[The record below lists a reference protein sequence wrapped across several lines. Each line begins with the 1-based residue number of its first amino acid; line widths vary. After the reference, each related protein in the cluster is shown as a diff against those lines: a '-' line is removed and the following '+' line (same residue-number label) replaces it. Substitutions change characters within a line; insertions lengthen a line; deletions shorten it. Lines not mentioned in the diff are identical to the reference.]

1 MPDSHAT
8 GTKPEI
14 VNHLG
19 PDSFKPDGLRPFFEY
34 RPLGLD
40 KLTGGT
46 VGGHVLRGNR
56 NLYSLTAAQGQTLTV
71 TITAPDDNAVFQI
84 YEPGTKV
91 QRDADGMLEFIGTA
105 LSAPDNAGDATRW
118 SGRLPRA
125 GTYLIAVGST
135 RGDARYS
142 IDVKVE

>member
-1 MPDSHAT
+1 MKS
-8 GTKPEI
+8 
-14 VNHLG
+14 VL
-19 PDSFKPDGLRPFFEY
+19 SFCLVLLLSVSAAFAADPAPQPVPKVRPIFFP
-34 RPLGLD
+34 RGS
-40 KLTGGT
+40 TGGT

-56 NLYSLTAAQGQTLTV
+56 NLYSLTAAQGQVLTV

-84 YEPGTKV
+84 YEPVTKV
-91 QRDADGMLEFIGTA
+91 QRDTDGTLQFIGTA

-118 SGRLPRA
+118 SGHLPRA

-142 IDVKVE
+142 IDVEVE